1 MSLGLTAVNNQ
12 FLFASET
19 HNAQL
24 DGFSINQTTGALTA
38 LAGSPFSTGTLSV
51 PGDLAS
57 PPGSNLLYAADALTV
72 DAFIINAAGAPTALS
87 GSPSLSA
94 VNFSIAV
101 DPSGK
106 FLYASDD
113 APPGGIFAFTIDS
126 TGALTVVPGSP
137 FTIPGQ
143 AAPDSLPL
151 GIVDTGSYVYAAISN
166 TSQIAAFAIASDTG
180 ALTPVPGSPF
190 PAGTNPTAVVLAGS
204 FLYAINSP
212 DRTIDRTI
220 SGYSIN
226 SANGVLTPL
235 SGSPF
240 AIVGFSLAADSS
252 GQYLY
257 VPGPTGIQAFSIDST
272 SGALNPLTGSPF
284 SASGA
289 MLLTIVQIPP
299 P

>member
-1 MSLGLTAVNNQ
+1 MDVFT
-12 FLFASET
+12 
-19 HNAQL
+19 
-24 DGFSINQTTGALTA
+24 
-38 LAGSPFSTGTLSV
+38 
-51 PGDLAS
+51 
-57 PPGSNLLYAADALTV
+57 
-72 DAFIINAAGAPTALS
+72 INAAGAPTTLS
-87 GSPSLSA
+87 GFPSLSA

-113 APPGGIFAFTIDS
+113 APPGGVFAFTIDS
-126 TGALTVVPGSP
+126 SGALTAVPDSP
-137 FTIPGQ
+137 FAIPGQ
-143 AAPDSLPL
+143 SAPDSLPL
-151 GIVDTGSYVYAAISN
+151 GIVDTGSYVYAALSN
-166 TSQIAAFAIASDTG
+166 TNQIAAFSILSGTG

-190 PAGTNPTAVVLAGS
+190 SAGTNPTPVVLAGN
-204 FLYAINSP
+204 FLYAINFS
-212 DRTIDRTI
+212 DRTMDRTI

-226 SANGVLTPL
+226 TTNGVLTPL

-240 AIVGFSLAADSS
+240 AIVGFSLTADSS

-257 VPGPTGIQAFSIDST
+257 VPAPTGIQAFSIDSS
-272 SGALNPLTGSPF
+272 SGALTPLTGSPF

>member
-1 MSLGLTAVNNQ
+1 
-12 FLFASET
+12 
-19 HNAQL
+19 
-24 DGFSINQTTGALTA
+24 
-38 LAGSPFSTGTLSV
+38 
-51 PGDLAS
+51 
-57 PPGSNLLYAADALTV
+57 
-72 DAFIINAAGAPTALS
+72 
-87 GSPSLSA
+87 
-94 VNFSIAV
+94 
-101 DPSGK
+101 
-106 FLYASDD
+106 
-113 APPGGIFAFTIDS
+113 
-126 TGALTVVPGSP
+126 VPGSP